1 MREKRCRI
9 EMNEHSL
16 VEGVLIVELAKVWE
30 SIQIGSMTLPNRIM
44 MGSMH
49 VGFEKL
55 PEGVGRLATFY
66 AERAR
71 GEAGLIVTGGAAVH
85 PEGGMGDEY
94 CNVYKDEDIEKLRE
108 ITREVHQANGKIALQ
123 LFHAGRYAYKE
134 ATGLDPVA
142 PSPLQAPI
150 NRWKPRELS
159 VEEIEATIQCFA
171 DGAVRAKKAG
181 FDAVEVMGSEG
192 YLINQFLSPVTNKR
206 EDEWGGD
213 FARRARFGVEVAKRV
228 RQAVGSDFPVIYRMS
243 GLDLMP
249 DSTTMEETLQFARL
263 LQDAGVDAL
272 NIGIGWHESQVPT
285 IGMMVPRGAY
295 VWVAQQI
302 KQAVNIPVIASNR
315 INDLRQADKILYE
328 ECADMVSMARPFL
341 ADPHIVQKSREGR
354 FDEVNTCIACNQ
366 ACLDHIFDGKVASC
380 LVNPLVGREV
390 EWKLIPADIRKKV
403 AVIGAGPAGLE
414 AARVLAERGHQ
425 VVIIE
430 AKNQIGGQLNY
441 ARQVPGKEEFNE
453 TLRYYRTELARL
465 GVEIRLETLAEADGL
480 VREGFA
486 EVVVATGV
494 IPRRP
499 EIPGAELPH
508 VAGYDAVFEKR
519 AMVGKKVVIVGAGGI
534 ACDLSHLLMHDD
546 TISPKTAEYLLEYRI
561 LDGRTVQQLQQSRRK
576 ISMLRRG
583 KHVGSG
589 LGKTTRWA
597 VLANLKRRGV
607 EMLTQIEY
615 SRIANEGVYF
625 IQDAKERMIPADT
638 VIIAAGA
645 TPNDGL
651 FHALRG
657 RLPVHLIGGAKEA
670 GELDAKRAILEG
682 STVGRAI

>member
-1 MREKRCRI
+1 M
-9 EMNEHSL
+9 
-16 VEGVLIVELAKVWE
+16 ELSKVWE
-30 SIQIGSMTLPNRIM
+30 RIQIGSMTLPNRIM

-55 PEGVGRLATFY
+55 QNGVARLATFY
-66 AERAR
+66 AERAN

-94 CNVYKDEDIEKLRE
+94 CNVYQDEDIEKLRL
-108 ITREVHQANGKIALQ
+108 ITKEVHQANGRIALQ

-150 NRWKPRELS
+150 NRWKPRELRA
-159 VEEIEATIQCFA
+159 EEIEATIQCFA
-171 DGAVRAKKAG
+171 DGAVRAQKAG
-181 FDAVEVMGSEG
+181 FDAVEIMGSEG

-213 FARRARFGVEVAKRV
+213 FLRRARFGIEVAKRV
-228 RQAVGSDFPVIYRMS
+228 RQAVGPDYPIIYRMS

-249 DSTTMEETLQFARL
+249 DSTTMEETLQFAKML
-263 LQDAGVDAL
+263 EEAGADAL

-295 VWVAQQI
+295 VWVAQQV
-302 KQAVNIPVIASNR
+302 KQVVNIPVIASNR
-315 INDLRQADKILYE
+315 INDVRQAEKILYE
-328 ECADMVSMARPFL
+328 ECSDMVSMARPFL
-341 ADPHIVQKSREGR
+341 ADPYIVQKSKEGR

-380 LVNPLVGREV
+380 LVNPLVGREA
-390 EWKLIPADIRKKV
+390 EWQLVPAENRKKV

-425 VVIIE
+425 VVIME
-430 AKNQIGGQLNY
+430 AKKQIGGQLNY

-465 GVEIRLETLAEADGL
+465 GVEIRLGTFAEAEAL
-480 VREGFA
+480 MEEGFA

-499 EIPGAELPH
+499 EIPGVELGH
-508 VAGYDAVFEKR
+508 VKGYDAVFEKR
-519 AMVGKKVVIVGAGGI
+519 AKVGRQVVIIGAGGI
-534 ACDLSHLLMHDD
+534 ACDLSHLLMHDE
-546 TISPKTAEYLLEYRI
+546 TISPKAAEYLQEYRI
-561 LDGRTVQQLQQSRRK
+561 LDGRAVQQLQQRKRK

-615 SRIANEGVYF
+615 SRISEEGVYF
-625 IQDAKERMIPADT
+625 IQNGEERMIPADT
-638 VIIAAGA
+638 VIVAAGA
-645 TPNDGL
+645 TSNNSL
-651 FHALRG
+651 YHALLD

-682 STVGRAI
+682 ATVGRTI